1 MTGTTKDDEDELE
14 QGKMPLL
21 DHLIELRKR
30 LIYSALTLIVLIFP
44 CYYFSRD
51 IFEFLT
57 KPLADIHMANGQAPK
72 LIYTDLPE
80 AFWTNL
86 RIAFW
91 ASFCVSFPVIATQ
104 LYLFVAPGLYRN
116 ERRAFLPYMMATP
129 FLFLLGAGV
138 LYYLIFPVA
147 WRFFLGFEQPGGAGT
162 LAIEA
167 DLKVSEYLTLVM
179 RLLLAFGAA
188 FQLPVVLT
196 LLARV
201 GIITAKQL
209 AEKRRYAIVLITV
222 AAAILTPPDLFS
234 MMSLAVP
241 MYLLYEISIF
251 SAKMA
256 EKQRARAE
264 AEAEAALKE

>member
-14 QGKMPLL
+14 QGKLPLL

-138 LYYLIFPVA
+138 LYYLIFPV
-147 WRFFLGFEQPGGAGT
+147 
-162 LAIEA
+162 
-167 DLKVSEYLTLVM
+167 
-179 RLLLAFGAA
+179 
-188 FQLPVVLT
+188 
-196 LLARV
+196 
-201 GIITAKQL
+201 
-209 AEKRRYAIVLITV
+209 
-222 AAAILTPPDLFS
+222 
-234 MMSLAVP
+234 
-241 MYLLYEISIF
+241 
-251 SAKMA
+251 
-256 EKQRARAE
+256 
-264 AEAEAALKE
+264 